1 VIAPRGPQRA
11 RRQRADH
18 WMERGAADALVRL
31 FGSRRLRPTVTFAEA
46 AKIAGVSEHAAREAI
61 NRLQRTHR
69 PKPRRRNAPGPAPA
83 GTKWCGYGEHFPCL
97 EDFAP
102 NRSATTGRQSW
113 CRSCTVLAR
122 RKQRERQAERVQRHR
137 SAA

>member
-1 VIAPRGPQRA
+1 
-11 RRQRADH
+11 
-18 WMERGAADALVRL
+18 MERGAADALVRL
-31 FGSRRLRPTVTFAEA
+31 FGSRRLRPTVTFTEA

-61 NRLQRTHR
+61 NRLQRSYR

-83 GTKWCGYGEHFPCL
+83 GTKWCGYGEHFPRL

-113 CRSCTVLAR
+113 CRSCMVLAR
-122 RKQRERQAERVQRHR
+122 REQRERRAQCAQRDR